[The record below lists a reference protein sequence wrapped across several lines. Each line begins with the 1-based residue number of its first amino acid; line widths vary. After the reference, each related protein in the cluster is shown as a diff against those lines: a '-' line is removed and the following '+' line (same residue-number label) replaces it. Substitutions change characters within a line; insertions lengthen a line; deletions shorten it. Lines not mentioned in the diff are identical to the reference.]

1 MVCYSLSSINF
12 YSAVF
17 WCLIIVAV
25 PNSRKRS
32 RMFKSF
38 VSVSLDH
45 IVSIN
50 EIYAIYQFEET
61 RLKTRNQLTFSFKFQ
76 VSVSAWY
83 ISLKLYTANIPYNV
97 NNLSIP
103 DLQYDNTCWHLN
115 AFLKYLALINLLWSY
130 DVVEAQ
136 KILIYFIE
144 NLVT

>member
-1 MVCYSLSSINF
+1 
-12 YSAVF
+12 
-17 WCLIIVAV
+17 
-25 PNSRKRS
+25 
-32 RMFKSF
+32 MFKSF

-97 NNLSIP
+97 NDLSIP
-103 DLQYDNTCWHLN
+103 DFQYDNTCWHLN
-115 AFLKYLALINLLWSY
+115 AFLKYLALINLLWSAKLTYDTTLVQFIY

-136 KILIYFIE
+136 KILIE